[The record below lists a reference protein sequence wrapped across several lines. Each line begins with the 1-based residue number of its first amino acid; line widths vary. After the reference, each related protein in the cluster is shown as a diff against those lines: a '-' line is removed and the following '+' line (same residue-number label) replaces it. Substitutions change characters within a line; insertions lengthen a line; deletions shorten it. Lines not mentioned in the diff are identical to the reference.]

1 MSTMPTTEVTPRV
14 VWLARLHV
22 TDRVPIKAH
31 PYVLPLSP
39 TSQELYSLS
48 RRFTNTTG
56 STTGAAL
63 ISENRQQR
71 PNKNGETT
79 PTKLSRP
86 LAPMMSTLRKSC
98 DADHELSDGKNGT
111 VRAVM
116 VVMPHCPETRS
127 ASEDL

>member
-1 MSTMPTTEVTPRV
+1 MSTTGVTLRARV

-22 TDRVPIKAH
+22 TDRVHIKAH

-63 ISENRQQR
+63 ISGNRQQH
-71 PNKNGETT
+71 PNRNGETT

-98 DADHELSDGKNGT
+98 DADHKLSDGKKFNVNVLRYGTCSNG
-111 VRAVM
+111 RNA
-116 VVMPHCPETRS
+116 
-127 ASEDL
+127 AL